1 MCVNE
6 SEKTTVPG
14 DSISVELSSSELS
27 SLVQGAIGQGAIGQG
42 ANVQGATVRGVIC
55 QGAIVRGAIVK
66 EQLSGSNCQGATVG
80 TPLATYLPM
89 FCYCLQKYSFSFI
102 ANFFVITCNL
112 NISLHLSQH
121 FCFA

>member
-80 TPLATYLPM
+80 TPLILLMLLLMRWMEVRSRGQEVESRTVDW
-89 FCYCLQKYSFSFI
+89 SFPS
-102 ANFFVITCNL
+102 
-112 NISLHLSQH
+112 SSSQSDNRQ
-121 FCFA
+121 